1 MPCCHLGPTGPFHS
15 QFKADALRFS
25 AYVGGSP
32 APFPAGSSGAELV
45 SALHIDLK
53 LWQPK
58 RPLGRPYRINDAFAT
73 AWLAARL
80 QTIDDRFRDAPAD
93 RKNHH

>member
-1 MPCCHLGPTGPFHS
+1 MWGQPGRSIPNSKPMPNVSRLTLAAHQLPFR
-15 QFKADALRFS
+15 QGRRARNWLA
-25 AYVGGSP
+25 
-32 APFPAGSSGAELV
+32 
-45 SALHIDLK
+45 ALHIDMK
-53 LWQPK
+53 LWKPK